1 MREKKIFD
9 QIVWLGGGLVNVLG
23 PKLEFNNCSVNSK
36 ADARGMVFSDVVMI
50 GGVFDQKIRLEDFPF
65 QKIHFSKVT
74 FKGEYFGCDF
84 GDWDDVNV
92 SSVSDCD
99 FSEARMHGC
108 RFLNTEM
115 AGIVMPPWPCFCL
128 NDPSKARDFVMS
140 KPWPKSMGLTLDIYT
155 DTDPECVAIVADA
168 SVMADKD
175 KISLDEVRALLKD
188 IPGMRIKG

>member
-1 MREKKIFD
+1 
-9 QIVWLGGGLVNVLG
+9 
-23 PKLEFNNCSVNSK
+23 
-36 ADARGMVFSDVVMI
+36 MVFSGVVMI

-108 RFLNTEM
+108 RFLNAEM
-115 AGIVMPPWPCFCL
+115 TGIVMPPWPCFCL